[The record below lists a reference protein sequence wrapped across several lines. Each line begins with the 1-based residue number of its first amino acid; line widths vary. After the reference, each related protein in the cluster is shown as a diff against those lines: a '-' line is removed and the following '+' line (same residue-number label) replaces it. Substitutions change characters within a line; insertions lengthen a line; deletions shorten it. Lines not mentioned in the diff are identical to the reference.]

1 MLEFPLFYPWRTR
14 RYNEAMRLSIVIP
27 ALNEADH
34 IIAMLA
40 PLQAMRARGV
50 EVILVDGGS
59 TDTTRQ
65 LAASLV
71 DRVIDSERG
80 RAKQMNA
87 GANAARGEALLFL
100 HADSTVPPDAD
111 QLILRSLQ
119 STSRAWGRFDVSITG
134 QHFFLPVVAWC
145 MNLRSRLTGIATG
158 DQGLFMTADAFTAA
172 DRFANIPLMEDVAMC
187 AVLKK
192 ISPPLCLKQKITTSG
207 RRWEKHGVWRTIFLM
222 WRIRLAYFLGAD
234 PVALHRAYHAAK

>member
-1 MLEFPLFYPWRTR
+1 
-14 RYNEAMRLSIVIP
+14 MRLSIVIP

-34 IIAMLA
+34 ISTTLA
-40 PLQAMRARGV
+40 PLQAMRSRGV
-50 EVILVDGGS
+50 EIILVDGGS
-59 TDTTRQ
+59 IDATKQ

-87 GANAARGEALLFL
+87 GAKAATGEALLFL
-100 HADSTVPPDAD
+100 HADSTAPNDAD
-111 QLILRSLQ
+111 QLILHSLQ
-119 STSRAWGRFDVSITG
+119 STSRTWGRFDVSITG

-145 MNLRSRLTGIATG
+145 MNLRSRWTGIATG
-158 DQGLFMTADAFTAA
+158 DQGLFMTADAFAA
-172 DRFANIPLMEDVAMC
+172 AGGYADIPLMEDVAMSV
-187 AVLKK
+187 VLKK

-222 WRIRLAYFLGAD
+222 WRIRLGYFLGAD